1 MARIKSAWE
10 IALEKTKDITIDEE
24 KYKAETLEKEGMA
37 LAGAF
42 LNDVEQSPETLQAKL
57 SKYSDE
63 EYKIVRTGLIKTIFS
78 NIVLPSDN
86 SYQLR
91 FERTTILSSLADPTG
106 QAESMMAKIGAF
118 FEQFLAAREE
128 FGKQM
133 EEQMRQALEQNPERA
148 NASQYAKLVEQNL
161 KRMEDQYNDALEN
174 SKEGLR
180 EIFGC

>member
-10 IALEKTKDITIDEE
+10 IALEKTKDIVLDEE

-42 LNDVEQSPETLQAKL
+42 LNDLEQSPEVLQSKL

-63 EYKIVRTGLIKTIFS
+63 DYETVRKGMVRTIFS
-78 NIVLPSDN
+78 NIVLPKDN

-91 FERTTILSSLADPTG
+91 FERTTVLTSLADPTG
-106 QAESMMAKIGAF
+106 QAVQIMNQIGSF
-118 FEQFLAAREE
+118 FEQFLAARED

-133 EEQMRQALEQNPERA
+133 EEQFRQAMEQNPDRA
-148 NASQYAKLVEQNL
+148 NAAQYAKLVEQNV
-161 KRMEDQYNDALEN
+161 KRMEDQYNGALETT
-174 SKEGLR
+174 R
-180 EIFGC
+180 ENLHQIFGC